1 MHTAILMMLLAVVSS
16 SAMAEWVELATTDI
30 STFYVEPTTIRKSGN
45 KVKMWVLENF
55 NSVQEFS
62 GDKYLS
68 QKAQDEFD
76 CKEMMRRALSMTLFH
91 GNMGTGGFTNIS
103 GNKKPRKW
111 YSVEPDST
119 QEVFWK
125 FACGK

>member
-1 MHTAILMMLLAVVSS
+1 MLLAVVSS

-76 CKEMMRRALSMTLFH
+76 YKEEQRRLLYFTWHSE
-91 GNMGTGGFTNIS
+91 NMGKGEVIGKAIYKES
-103 GNKKPRKW
+103 AKW
-111 YSVEPDST
+111 LPVLPASIGMAY
-119 QEVFWK
+119 WK
-125 FACGK
+125 FACGR

>member
-76 CKEMMRRALSMTLFH
+76 YKEEQRRLLYFTWHSENMGGGHTVYMGSKLKMNCKPVAPDSVARAL
-91 GNMGTGGFTNIS
+91 
-103 GNKKPRKW
+103 
-111 YSVEPDST
+111 
-119 QEVFWK
+119 WK